1 MALNEADV
9 ALNEA
14 DRDGERAREDRT
26 PGGTAAS
33 AARVRVSDVTKHYE
47 GSDEPIRALEGVS
60 FDVSDGEFVCIVG
73 PSGCGKTT
81 LFRIIAGLEAATA
94 GDVFLNDER
103 VDGPTPDMGVV
114 FQEYHLFPWRTV
126 RGNVGFGL
134 EKGGVGGEKRR
145 QRVDRL
151 VELVGLEGFG
161 DSYPKALSG
170 GMKQRVAIARALA
183 VDPDLLLMDEPF
195 GAVDAQT
202 REMLQSELLEIWR
215 ETGKTVLFVTH
226 DVEEAVKLADRIVVM
241 AKEPG
246 RVRETIDVDLP
257 RPRARSDAEF
267 GRYYERVL
275 GLIRGERPES
285 GL

>member
-1 MALNEADV
+1 MAID
-9 ALNEA
+9 
-14 DRDGERAREDRT
+14 DD
-26 PGGTAAS
+26 
-33 AARVRVSDVTKHYE
+33 ARVRVDGVGKRYE
-47 GSDEPIRALEGVS
+47 GTEEPVQALDGVS
-60 FDVSDGEFVCIVG
+60 FDVADGEFVCIVG

-81 LFRIIAGLEAATA
+81 LFRIIAGLEAATEGA
-94 GDVFLNDER
+94 VFLNGSR
-103 VDGPTPDMGVV
+103 VEGPTPDMGVV

-126 RGNVGFGL
+126 RGNVDFGL
-134 EKGGVGGEKRR
+134 EKSGIPDEERR
-145 QRVDRL
+145 RRVDRL

-161 DSYPKALSG
+161 GTYPKSLSG

-202 REMLQSELLEIWR
+202 REMLQAELLEIWT

-246 RVRETIDVDLP
+246 RINEVVDVDLS

-267 GRYYERVL
+267 GAYYERVL
-275 GLIRGERPES
+275 GLIRGDRQ
-285 GL
+285 